1 MWVCLPESGSKTLAS
16 CSLEAIYLL
25 YLECPSNA
33 QDLVPLGSKKN
44 ENRIYEV
51 CWFGLLFMFDSL
63 KMFVVSCARFSSIGS
78 IVFSES
84 VGQLSS
90 LGCLFSG
97 TTSRRNHRA
106 ASWSTFCRHRGK
118 RSGSNLLAL
127 QDVLLGCCQCWL
139 EAGSLPRYHANNG
152 IKHDNV
158 TKKRWPDHSF
168 LALRRHVAQSH
179 WLVWINCVNC
189 VNYVN
194 LKCWRAGTWIKFGSN
209 VWLGLLWM

>member
-33 QDLVPLGSKKN
+33 QDLVPLGSKKRKSN
-44 ENRIYEV
+44 LWSLLIRAAIYV
-51 CWFGLLFMFDSL
+51 WFIED
-63 KMFVVSCARFSSIGS
+63 VQSSIGS

-84 VGQLSS
+84 VGQFSS

-97 TTSRRNHRA
+97 TTSRRNHRP

-139 EAGSLPRYHANNG
+139 EAGSLPRYHENNG
-152 IKHDNV
+152 IKYDNV

>member
-33 QDLVPLGSKKN
+33 QDLVPLGPKKGESN
-44 ENRIYEV
+44 LWSLLIRAAIYV
-51 CWFGLLFMFDSL
+51 WFIED
-63 KMFVVSCARFSSIGS
+63 VQSSIGS

-84 VGQLSS
+84 VGQFSS

-97 TTSRRNHRA
+97 TTSRRNHRP

-139 EAGSLPRYHANNG
+139 EAGSLPRYHENIG
-152 IKHDNV
+152 IKYDNV

>member
-33 QDLVPLGSKKN
+33 QDLVPLGPKKGESN
-44 ENRIYEV
+44 LWSLLIRAAIYV
-51 CWFGLLFMFDSL
+51 WFIED
-63 KMFVVSCARFSSIGS
+63 VQSSIGS

-97 TTSRRNHRA
+97 TTSRRNHRP